1 VGDNVLAASFSCTLG
16 TLTFS
21 NFASNTNSTL
31 GIDIG
36 ADPSPNGTPNLA
48 NVNENVCTVQ
58 QTGGVCPSGDLLA
71 FLSATG
77 NGPTQIA
84 TFAVTDPVLIYKN
97 MNDGKALLS
106 EVNQIFVPEPMTLV
120 GAGLLGLGM
129 FGRRRL
135 RK

>member
-1 VGDNVLAASFSCTLG
+1 MG

-21 NFASNTNSTL
+21 NFASNSDSTL

-58 QTGGVCPSGDLLA
+58 QTGGVCQSGILLA

-77 NGPTQIA
+77 NGPTQSA
-84 TFAVTDPVLIYKN
+84 TFPLTDPVWIYKN
-97 MNDGKALLS
+97 MNDGGALLS
-106 EVNQIFVPEPMTLV
+106 EVNRFFVPEPMTMTLV
-120 GAGLLGLGM
+120 GAGLLGLGL
-129 FGRRRL
+129 FGRRGL

>member
-48 NVNENVCTVQ
+48 NVNENVCAVQ
-58 QTGGVCPSGDLLA
+58 QTGGVCPLGDRLTLV
-71 FLSATG
+71 FSATG
-77 NGPTQIA
+77 SSGPQPE
-84 TFAVTDPVLIYKN
+84 TFLFHDP
-97 MNDGKALLS
+97 
-106 EVNQIFVPEPMTLV
+106 
-120 GAGLLGLGM
+120 GLC
-129 FGRRRL
+129 
-135 RK
+135 